1 MKQRAAL
8 LAIAA
13 STGALVLALSGAP
26 ADAAARQ
33 AQPSSPAKE
42 APVIETV
49 LGNTLRRID
58 VGEVTLRVAERGE
71 GPLVVLLHGW
81 PESWYSWRHQLPAL
95 AAAGYRV
102 VAPDLR
108 GYGGSD
114 APPAVDDYDIRHICR
129 DLEGLLDH
137 YDAKTAVV
145 AGHDWG
151 ALIVWQCALLMPD
164 RISAIAPMS
173 VPYGGRGD
181 ASLIVRLRES
191 MADNFFYILYFQEPG
206 VAEAEF
212 DADPRG
218 ILSRLY
224 TSPDTPRE
232 APRVTD
238 LKRSAG
244 GWIDRLGKPTEL
256 PPWLTAA
263 DLDYYVSQFEHAGFR
278 GGIDYYRNFHRN
290 WEITPELAAAKVSQP
305 VLFVAGEKDG
315 VIRGADAARL
325 DALMRPW
332 APNLTKVAVVPAV
345 GHWVQQEAVE
355 ATNAALLAFLEGL
368 DRKE

>member
-1 MKQRAAL
+1 MSKRTVRPSVASGVTATSML
-8 LAIAA
+8 LALAIAA
-13 STGALVLALSGAP
+13 GAAEE
-26 ADAAARQ
+26 
-33 AQPSSPAKE
+33 SP
-42 APVIETV
+42 VSETV

-95 AAAGYRV
+95 AAAGYLA

-108 GYGGSD
+108 GFGGSE
-114 APPAVDDYDIRHICR
+114 APAKVEDYEIHHICR
-129 DLEGLLDH
+129 DLTGLLDH
-137 YDAKTAVV
+137 YGAKQAVV
-145 AGHDWG
+145 VGHDWG
-151 ALIVWQCALLMPD
+151 ALITWQCALLVPD
-164 RISAIAPMS
+164 RISAIVPMS
-173 VPYGGRGD
+173 VPYAGRGD
-181 ASLIVRLRES
+181 ASLIDRLKQT
-191 MADNFFYILYFQEPG
+191 MGDNVFYILYFQEPG

-232 APRVTD
+232 APPITD
-238 LKRSAG
+238 PKRSAG
-244 GWIDRLGKPTEL
+244 GWIGRLGKPTEL

-263 DLDYYVSQFEHAGFR
+263 DLDYYVAEFTRAGFR
-278 GGIDYYRNFHRN
+278 GGINYYRNFHPN
-290 WEITPELAAAKVSQP
+290 WVSTPELADAKVSQP
-305 VLFVAGEKDG
+305 TLFVAGEKDG
-315 VIRGADAARL
+315 VIRGANATAL

-332 APNLTKVAVVPAV
+332 APQLAKVVVVPAV

-355 ATNAALLAFLEGL
+355 ATNAALLDFLRGL
-368 DRKE
+368 DTKE

>member
-1 MKQRAAL
+1 MSKRTVRSSVASAV
-8 LAIAA
+8 IAT
-13 STGALVLALSGAP
+13 SLSLALGIPAGAAEEP
-26 ADAAARQ
+26 
-33 AQPSSPAKE
+33 
-42 APVIETV
+42 PVTETV

-71 GPLVVLLHGW
+71 GPLVVLLHGF

-95 AAAGYRV
+95 AAAGYRA

-114 APPAVDDYDIRHICR
+114 APPKVEDYEIHHICR

-137 YDAKTAVV
+137 YGAKKAVV
-145 AGHDWG
+145 VGHDWG
-151 ALIVWQCALLMPD
+151 ALITWQCALLMPD
-164 RISAIAPMS
+164 RISAIVPMS
-173 VPYGGRGD
+173 VPYAGRGER
-181 ASLIVRLRES
+181 SLIDNLRAA
-191 MADNFFYILYFQEPG
+191 MGDNFFYILYFQEPG

-232 APRVTD
+232 APTITD

-244 GWIDRLGKPTEL
+244 GWIGRMGKPTEL
-256 PPWLTAA
+256 PSWLTAA
-263 DLDYYVSQFEHAGFR
+263 DLDYYVAEFTRAGFR
-278 GGIDYYRNFHRN
+278 GGINYYRNFHPN
-290 WEITPELAAAKVSQP
+290 WVSTPELAQAKVSQP
-305 VLFVAGEKDG
+305 TLFVAGARDG
-315 VIRGADAARL
+315 VIRGADAQRL
-325 DALMRPW
+325 DAMMRPW
-332 APNLTKVAVVPAV
+332 APKLTKAVVVPEV

-355 ATNAALLAFLEGL
+355 ATNTALLDFLRGL
-368 DRKE
+368 DTEE